1 MIRIFLG
8 VLIVS
13 ALGTGLYWGWMAPEE
28 SSRIADNRAQG
39 IRTVAVET
47 APVEFLDLVERLYL
61 TGSLEPARHLDVM
74 ARVGGRVAQVRVDIG
89 DTVTSGDLL
98 VLLDA
103 EELELEYLQATAELA
118 VSQAQQREALQSVQ
132 AALRERDRT
141 MELRRQGIASVAELE
156 TAQTQVDLQKSRVDW
171 LESQTRQRAAAVS
184 AAEIRLGHAQ
194 VREYWPED
202 RPRVVVERLVE
213 PGSVMAAQTKVLRL
227 VDLDPLRAVV
237 FVTEREYAR
246 LTPGLTV
253 RLRTTAWPEDT
264 FLGTVQRLSPEF
276 RSATR
281 QARVE
286 IEVPNPDEKLR
297 PGMFVE
303 LAIDLEQR
311 FGVQT
316 IPRQALLQRAEGRV
330 VFGIDSSKDPPRAL
344 LYRVEAGIQDQDRIE
359 IRAPELPEY
368 VVILGQHLLAD
379 ATPVAIVRENPLVER
394 VERE

>member
-1 MIRIFLG
+1 MIRIVLG

-74 ARVGGRVAQVRVDIG
+74 VRVGGRVAQVRVDIG

-253 RLRTTAWPEDT
+253 RDRK
-264 FLGTVQRLSPEF
+264 S
-276 RSATR
+276 
-281 QARVE
+281 
-286 IEVPNPDEKLR
+286 
-297 PGMFVE
+297 
-303 LAIDLEQR
+303 
-311 FGVQT
+311 
-316 IPRQALLQRAEGRV
+316 V
-330 VFGIDSSKDPPRAL
+330 V
-344 LYRVEAGIQDQDRIE
+344 
-359 IRAPELPEY
+359 
-368 VVILGQHLLAD
+368 
-379 ATPVAIVRENPLVER
+379 
-394 VERE
+394 